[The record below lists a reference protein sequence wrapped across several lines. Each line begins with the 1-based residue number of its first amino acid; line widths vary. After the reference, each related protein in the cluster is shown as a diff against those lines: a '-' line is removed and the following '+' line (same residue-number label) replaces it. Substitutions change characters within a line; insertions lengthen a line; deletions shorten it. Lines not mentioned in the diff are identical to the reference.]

1 MIKYTRK
8 TLDNGLKLIIH
19 RDTSTPMAAIN
30 LLYDVG
36 SRDENEAK
44 TGSAHLLEHLLFG
57 GTLNIP
63 SYDKEVQKAGGENN
77 AFTSNDITNYYIQL
91 PAVNLETGFWLESDR
106 MTGLQFTQKTFD
118 IQKSVVI
125 EEYKQRYL
133 NQPYGDIWLLLRPL
147 AYKKHPYK
155 WPVIGTDISHIESMT
170 LPDIEDFYNEHYC
183 PSNAILTVAGNIK
196 EDFCLE
202 LADKWFGNIARR
214 KRKRRNLPVEPGQTK
229 ARIKEVNRNVPFHE
243 IIIAYHMSS
252 RGTRDYY
259 SADLISDILAGGKS
273 SRFYKELVKEKRVFS
288 NLDAYITGDRDPGL
302 FIVKGRLDEMTEMKK
317 AHKEIL
323 RMLDIMSDTLPDNRE
338 LDKVKNR
345 LEATKQYTHTSIL
358 HKAIDLSYQE
368 LMGDAGNL
376 NKETEIYRNI
386 KREEIREAARS
397 ILNPINSSTL
407 FYYSTK
413 NKLRN

>member
-1 MIKYTRK
+1 MIKFTRK
-8 TLDNGLKLIIH
+8 ILDNGLKVVIH

-36 SRDENEAK
+36 SRDENKTK
-44 TGSAHLLEHLLFG
+44 TGSAHLLEHLMFG
-57 GTLNIP
+57 GSVNIP

-106 MTGLQFTQKTFD
+106 MTGLIFTAKTFETQKN
-118 IQKSVVI
+118 VVI

-170 LPDIEDFYNEHYC
+170 LPDIEEFYYEHYC
-183 PSNAILTVAGNIK
+183 PSNAILSVAGNIN
-196 EDFCLE
+196 EDFCFE
-202 LADKWFGNIARR
+202 LADKWFGNLGRR
-214 KRKRRNLPVEPGQTK
+214 KRTRRNLPVEPGQTK
-229 ARIKEVNRNVPFHE
+229 AEIMEVNRNVPFHE
-243 IIIAYHMSS
+243 IIIAYHMS
-252 RGTRDYY
+252 GRDTKEYY

-273 SRFYKELVKEKRVFS
+273 SRLYKELVKERRIFS

-302 FIVKGRLDEMTEMKK
+302 FVVKGRLHEKTGMDEGY
-317 AHKEIL
+317 KEIL
-323 RMLDIMSDTLPDNRE
+323 RMLDTMNKTLPGTSE
-338 LDKVKNR
+338 LDKVKNK

-358 HKAIDLSYQE
+358 HKAIDLAYNE
-368 LMGDAGNL
+368 LLGDAEKL
-376 NKETEIYRNI
+376 NKEIEIYRDI
-386 KREEIREAARS
+386 KKEEIREAARS
-397 ILNPINSSTL
+397 IFNPINSSTL
-407 FYYSTK
+407 FYYSNK
-413 NKLRN
+413 NKSRN